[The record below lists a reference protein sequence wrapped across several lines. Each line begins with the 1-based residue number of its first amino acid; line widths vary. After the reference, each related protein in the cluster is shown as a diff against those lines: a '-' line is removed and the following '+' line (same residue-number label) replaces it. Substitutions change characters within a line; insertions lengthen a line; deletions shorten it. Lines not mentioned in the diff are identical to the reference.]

1 MANVVLKRELQAYDD
16 AIEDYK
22 RQIRGYQSKAQ
33 THNASVDAYKAFMK
47 QKIPQASESNT
58 YMLQGNEYP
67 VLIPTKTDAYG
78 TGRIPLT
85 DIDKYYVEK
94 VTEDKKDNRYIVI
107 PKQEGDMAPPGEFKI
122 KPPAFTAKPPTAT
135 LAQLKKLQQPSMME
149 AERLSNMGLIGNAFN
164 Y

>member
-1 MANVVLKRELQAYDD
+1 MAAVVLKREIEAYAD
-16 AIEDYK
+16 AIDAYN
-22 RQIRGYQSKAQ
+22 RQARKYQSKANV
-33 THNASVDAYKAFMK
+33 HNVSVDAYKQFMEK
-47 QKIPQASESNT
+47 KIPKASDSNT

-67 VLIPTKTDAYG
+67 VLVPTKTDAYG

-85 DIDKYYVEK
+85 NIDKYYVEK
-94 VTEDKKDNRYIVI
+94 VSEDEKDNRYIVI

-122 KPPAFTAKPPTAT
+122 KPPTFTAKAPTAT

-149 AERLSNMGLIGNAFN
+149 AERLSSMGLIGNAFN